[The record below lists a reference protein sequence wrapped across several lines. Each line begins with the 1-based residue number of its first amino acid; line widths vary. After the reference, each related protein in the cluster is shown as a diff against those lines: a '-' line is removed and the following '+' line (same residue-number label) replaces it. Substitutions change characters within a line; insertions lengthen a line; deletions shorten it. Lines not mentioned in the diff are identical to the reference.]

1 MIDRGPFSRIR
12 AWPWLVELG
21 IVLWVSLGASAVR
34 ALLNLLNRLTVG
46 VSLSDQTASIV
57 VSQAPDRP
65 WLDLAYQMSGIVIAL
80 GPVALVWYL
89 LRRSGTGF
97 GAIGLD
103 TREPGRDL
111 RRGLVLGALVG
122 TVGLG
127 LYLAAYHLGLSV
139 QISAVTAAAFW
150 WSTPVLLLAAA
161 QNALLEEVVILGYF
175 LHRTRQAGVAVP
187 LAIAASAL
195 VRGTYHLYQGFG
207 GFIGNLA
214 MGLLFGWLFTR
225 WRRTGPFV
233 IAHFAIDAAAFIGYF
248 ALRGS
253 VTWLP

>member
-127 LYLAAYHLGLSV
+127 LYLAREFCVAN
-139 QISAVTAAAFW
+139 QAALRYERGAPGERHRGAF
-150 WSTPVLLLAAA
+150 
-161 QNALLEEVVILGYF
+161 VILP
-175 LHRTRQAGVAVP
+175 R
-187 LAIAASAL
+187 SAEA
-195 VRGTYHLYQGFG
+195 Q
-207 GFIGNLA
+207 
-214 MGLLFGWLFTR
+214 
-225 WRRTGPFV
+225 
-233 IAHFAIDAAAFIGYF
+233 
-248 ALRGS
+248 
-253 VTWLP
+253 